1 MDKNPDSFQWL
12 ILFILQAIGLILLS
26 QLNQTLTTLSLFLFI
41 NGLFL
46 AFPALYLP
54 LGQGVVLVFLFSIF
68 YDSGESWSIGTSL
81 IPNLVVFTIVF
92 YLRNRINHDRRE
104 VIKPVVLLINLILF
118 LYYTVLAGLRFEVN
132 SQFVFL
138 NLTHLLV
145 SQIILFISS
154 GWLISYHKS
163 VLLMFNIDTEA
174 TLRATK

>member
-26 QLNQTLTTLSLFLFI
+26 QLNQSLASLSLFLFI

-54 LGQGVVLVFLFSIF
+54 IGQGIGLVFLFSIF

-104 VIKPVVLLINLILF
+104 IIKPVVLLINLLLF

-145 SQIILFISS
+145 SQIILFIVS

-163 VLLMFNIDTEA
+163 ILLIFNIDTEA
-174 TLRATK
+174 TLRASK

>member
-26 QLNQTLTTLSLFLFI
+26 QLNQTLTTLSLFLFV

-54 LGQGVVLVFLFSIF
+54 LGQGIVLVFLFSIF

-145 SQIILFISS
+145 SQIILFIAS